1 MPTILNAANEI
12 AVDNF
17 LRGKLQFLGISE
29 LVFRTMERL
38 EGCKLTNIED
48 LYAVDSEARRVAADL
63 VRVK

>member
-1 MPTILNAANEI
+1 MPPMKLLLTIFERKPS
-12 AVDNF
+12 VSRYF
-17 LRGKLQFLGISE
+17 RIS
-29 LVFRTMERL
+29 FRTMERL